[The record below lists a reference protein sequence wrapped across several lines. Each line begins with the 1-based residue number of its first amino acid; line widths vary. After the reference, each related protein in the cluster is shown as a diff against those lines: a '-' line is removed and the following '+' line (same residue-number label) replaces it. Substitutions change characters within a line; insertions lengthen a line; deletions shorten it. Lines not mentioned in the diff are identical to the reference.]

1 MHFLLRLSE
10 WFQSP
15 TGVFR
20 KTAWLLLG
28 LCIGCMALVP
38 FIPPLGLLVL
48 PALFLSLLLAFIAS
62 VVRLLSR

>member
-1 MHFLLRLSE
+1 MNFFLRLSE

-28 LCIGCMALVP
+28 LCVACMALFP
-38 FIPPLGLLVL
+38 FVPPLSLLVL

-62 VVRLLSR
+62 IVRLLSR

>member
-1 MHFLLRLSE
+1 MNFLLRLSE

-20 KTAWLLLG
+20 KTAWLLLC
-28 LCIGCMALVP
+28 LCVGCTVLVP
-38 FIPPLGLLVL
+38 VAPPLGLLAL
-48 PALFLSLLLAFIAS
+48 PALFLSLLLAFITA

>member
-1 MHFLLRLSE
+1 MNFLLRLSD

-28 LCIGCMALVP
+28 LCIACMALFP
-38 FIPPLGLLVL
+38 FVPPLGVLVL
-48 PALFLSLLLAFIAS
+48 PAFFLSLLLAFTAS
-62 VVRLLSR
+62 IVRPLSR

>member
-1 MHFLLRLSE
+1 MNFLLRLPE

-15 TGVFR
+15 TSGFR

-28 LCIGCMALVP
+28 FCIASMVAFP
-38 FIPPLGLLVL
+38 FVPPLGLLVL